1 MVVRLKMLFSVDLF
15 DQAKTGLIELEV
27 LLLLFDTRSWVS
39 LVKLYKTFTL
49 FDIPD
54 FERGP
59 YSPDSDFQ
67 PSCDPQLLCEFHH
80 LLHLRWQV
88 QEALLSDILSTLLVR
103 NGWRNWQLCQVQS
116 ERLSVTK
123 PLNFYVLVIGKTLMH
138 STTAQSK
145 AGSLLAIQYKIQQ
158 TIRNLKQ

>member
-67 PSCDPQLLCEFHH
+67 PSCDPQLFCEFHH
-80 LLHLRWQV
+80 LLHLR
-88 QEALLSDILSTLLVR
+88 
-103 NGWRNWQLCQVQS
+103 
-116 ERLSVTK
+116 
-123 PLNFYVLVIGKTLMH
+123 
-138 STTAQSK
+138 
-145 AGSLLAIQYKIQQ
+145 
-158 TIRNLKQ
+158 